1 MIELAVSS
9 KKLTLGGVM
18 NELTSLFETPESKL
32 TRKYRKEIDNCED
45 RVKEASSTEAPGLVH
60 AYRRSIEL
68 RKEYLSDS
76 RKTLKELLQVD

>member
-18 NELTSLFETPESKL
+18 NDLTSLFATPESKL
-32 TRKYRKEIDNCED
+32 TRKYRKEINSCEV
-45 RVKEASSTEAPGLVH
+45 RVKEAGSIAAPGLVH

-68 RKEYLSDS
+68 RKEFLSDS